1 MNWPKVIRHQI
12 REGTMRNMAVVLL
25 LVGLMIPESAFAM
38 GCPYVIEVLNKRQS
52 AANLLEIKSRISGMS
67 GQSWKTV
74 EDFKAQGGEMLE
86 GEQTWAEYYRTDALC
101 TATKYDFLL
110 KFADAKHSLDVK
122 TLEKIKVNNGETI
135 TFTLG
140 R

>member
-1 MNWPKVIRHQI
+1 
-12 REGTMRNMAVVLL
+12 MAVVLL

-74 EDFKAQGGEMLE
+74 EDFKGQGGEMLE

-110 KFADAKHSLDVK
+110 KLADAKHSLDVK

>member
-1 MNWPKVIRHQI
+1 
-12 REGTMRNMAVVLL
+12 MRNMTVVLVL
-25 LVGLMIPESAFAM
+25 IGLTMPDSAFAI

-67 GQSWKTV
+67 GQSWKIV
-74 EDFKAQGGEMLE
+74 KDFKGQGGEVLE
-86 GEQTWAEYYRTDALC
+86 GAQTWEEYYRTDALC
-101 TATKYDFLL
+101 TTTKYDFLL

-122 TLEKIKVNNGETI
+122 TLEKITVNNGETV

-140 R
+140 K